1 MQGSLEVSDDASAT
15 VAGAPAD
22 ITLSLEG
29 IRPGSFSIAG
39 DVQATNMLP
48 YSFVVDLGV
57 FKPNS
62 PPEISVAVNFDGNN
76 ATWNANGIEFELI
89 GLASD
94 PDLEAVTL
102 TLTICGAETSGFIQ
116 DNINWRVDVSIAICM
131 AYGLETYDVIITA
144 TDESGAST
152 SLNVAVTPPDI
163 EEASAVIADTAEE
176 SALPSLSMLAVL
188 SMIGIAALLGRRIDE

>member
-1 MQGSLEVSDDASAT
+1 MQGSFEVSDDASAT

-39 DVQATNMLP
+39 EVQASNMLP
-48 YSFVVDLGV
+48 YAFVVDLGA

-62 PPEISVAVNFDGNN
+62 PPEISVALNFDGNN
-76 ATWNANGIEFELI
+76 ATWDPSGIQFELI

-102 TLTICGAETSGFIQ
+102 SLTICGAETSGFTQ

-131 AYGLETYDVIITA
+131 AYEMETYDVIITA

-152 SLNVAVTPPDI
+152 SLNVGVNPPDV
-163 EEASAVIADTAEE
+163 EEAPTIIVDTADE